1 MNDFVGVVWRSQAKG
16 PRGDMGKRK
25 IQDEAEVIRWFEEGR
40 TYQWMIDEYRRKYG
54 IDTVSSMWG
63 NFRNRRGLDRR
74 ITRDDDL
81 IPWFVRVEHRH
92 LYPLMMLRA
101 EARRRDGRELT
112 ESDRARLD
120 SWRRTLAKDGV
131 VVHYD
136 PDTVGGFSY
145 VRRRAEDHDL
155 IRQPA
160 RKTTPRR
167 RSG

>member
-1 MNDFVGVVWRSQAKG
+1 
-16 PRGDMGKRK
+16 MGKRK

-63 NFRNRRGLDRR
+63 NFRNRRGLERR

-81 IPWFVRVEHRH
+81 IPWFVKVEHRQQ
-92 LYPLMMLRA
+92 YPLVMLRA

-112 ESDRARLD
+112 ESSRTRLD
-120 SWRRTLAKDGV
+120 SWRRMLAQEDV

-136 PDTVGGFSY
+136 PETADGFSY
-145 VRRRAEDHDL
+145 VPRRAGDHDL

-160 RKTTPRR
+160 RKTTARR